1 MHLQNDHKS
10 DLQSSVQDSCALWY
24 PSYFNNRE
32 VSVAISKFPTSG
44 IYSSVHTDAIVCSNV
59 VGSNHGYN
67 SNVTKDDL
75 MDSGANIADCIECSH
90 SNMNLE
96 CSLCLAEL
104 NQNFC
109 SKSFPVDLSPE
120 VPCRTFSM
128 LQHGDTTVTEGE
140 ISATVEEAECESL
153 PTVICN
159 QKNLQPDTDSESN
172 ATCMT
177 QSTDLE
183 KYMELSCEFSSP
195 DNSALM
201 WDSKTASQQC
211 TLSRSDDASSETI
224 VNTENELTPCA
235 STMAELT
242 DNIEDEFSTAEEVA
256 GASDSK
262 EVTIGGE
269 MKRAHSVD
277 SYMKILQN
285 CGILHVKKSQS
296 EPFNTSKVS
305 VDINDVK
312 TIVTSKTNLLIK
324 EDSKES
330 EEAKDVPEKD
340 DCAQESIEVSA
351 RDEEAYEPETNK
363 SNSFKKKHVRQNS
376 YTLDEP
382 SSALILAHA
391 DCACNFDANK
401 CISPH
406 CSALKD
412 ASEVTSNSAA
422 FVKEKVDISASP
434 PHMKMFPIL
443 NSERTSKSIHLNN
456 EETSS
461 AVVDVF
467 PKVKEDSCEKSDS
480 GNTKTSTNTCD
491 KEDSDLD
498 VAGCIG
504 QRYVYF

>member
-1 MHLQNDHKS
+1 MLLQNDHKS

-24 PSYFNNRE
+24 PSYFSNRE

-44 IYSSVHTDAIVCSNV
+44 IYSSVHTDAIVCSDV

-75 MDSGANIADCIECSH
+75 IDPGANIADCIECSH

-109 SKSFPVDLSPE
+109 NKSFPGDVSPE
-120 VPCRTFSM
+120 VPCM
-128 LQHGDTTVTEGE
+128 LLQHGDTSVMGSE
-140 ISATVEEAECESL
+140 INVAVQETECESL
-153 PTVICN
+153 PTVISN
-159 QKNLQPDTDSESN
+159 QKNLQPDTEDSESN

-195 DNSALM
+195 DNSAVI
-201 WDSKTASQQC
+201 WDSKTTSLQC

-242 DNIEDEFSTAEEVA
+242 DNIEDELSNAEEVT
-256 GASDSK
+256 GATNSK
-262 EVTIGGE
+262 EVPTGE

-285 CGILHVKKSQS
+285 CGILSVKKSQS
-296 EPFNTSKVS
+296 EPFDTKKASA
-305 VDINDVK
+305 DINDVK
-312 TIVTSKTNLLIK
+312 TVVTSKTNLLIK

-330 EEAKDVPEKD
+330 EEARDVPEKD
-340 DCAQESIEVSA
+340 GCSQESTKVST
-351 RDEEAYEPETNK
+351 RDEGSHEPEPNK

-391 DCACNFDANK
+391 DCACNFDAK
-401 CISPH
+401 CASPH

-412 ASEVTSNSAA
+412 TSEVIPNSA

-434 PHMKMFPIL
+434 PHMKMLSIL
-443 NSERTSKSIHLNN
+443 NSERTTKDAHLNK

-461 AVVDVF
+461 TVVDVF
-467 PKVKEDSCEKSDS
+467 PKVKEESCEKSDS
-480 GNTKTSTNTCD
+480 GNTKTTTNTCV
-491 KEDSDLD
+491 KEDSNLD
-498 VAGCIG
+498 VAGSVG
-504 QRYVYF
+504 KRYVYF

>member
-1 MHLQNDHKS
+1 MLLQNDHKS

-24 PSYFNNRE
+24 PSYFSNRE

-44 IYSSVHTDAIVCSNV
+44 IYSSVHTDAIVCSDV

-75 MDSGANIADCIECSH
+75 IDPGANIADCIECSH

-109 SKSFPVDLSPE
+109 NKSFPGDLSPE
-120 VPCRTFSM
+120 VPCM
-128 LQHGDTTVTEGE
+128 LSQHGDTSVMGGDT
-140 ISATVEEAECESL
+140 SATVEEAECESL
-153 PTVICN
+153 PTVITN
-159 QKNLQPDTDSESN
+159 QKNLQRDTDSESN

-195 DNSALM
+195 DNSAVI
-201 WDSKTASQQC
+201 WDSKTTSQQC

-242 DNIEDEFSTAEEVA
+242 DNIEDELSNAEEIA
-256 GASDSK
+256 GASNSK
-262 EVTIGGE
+262 EVTTGE

-285 CGILHVKKSQS
+285 CGILNVKKSQS
-296 EPFNTSKVS
+296 EPFNTNKASA
-305 VDINDVK
+305 DINEVK
-312 TIVTSKTNLLIK
+312 TFVTSKTNLLIK

-330 EEAKDVPEKD
+330 EEARDVPEKD
-340 DCAQESIEVSA
+340 DCSQESVEVST
-351 RDEEAYEPETNK
+351 RPEETPEPEPNK
-363 SNSFKKKHVRQNS
+363 NNSFQKKHVRRNS

-391 DCACNFDANK
+391 DCSCNFDAK
-401 CISPH
+401 CVSPH

-412 ASEVTSNSAA
+412 TSEVIPNSA

-434 PHMKMFPIL
+434 AHMKMLPTL
-443 NSERTSKSIHLNN
+443 NSERTSKGAHLNK

-461 AVVDVF
+461 TVVDVF
-467 PKVKEDSCEKSDS
+467 PRVKEDSCEKSDS
-480 GNTKTSTNTCD
+480 ANTKTTTNTCV

-498 VAGCIG
+498 VAGCVG
-504 QRYVYF
+504 KRYVYF

>member
-1 MHLQNDHKS
+1 MLLQNDHRS

-75 MDSGANIADCIECSH
+75 LDPGANIGDCIECSH

-109 SKSFPVDLSPE
+109 NKSFPGDLSPE
-120 VPCRTFSM
+120 VPCM
-128 LQHGDTTVTEGE
+128 LLQHGDTSVMEGE
-140 ISATVEEAECESL
+140 TNAAVQEAECESL
-153 PTVICN
+153 PTVISN

-195 DNSALM
+195 DNSAVI
-201 WDSKTASQQC
+201 WDSKTTSLQC

-242 DNIEDEFSTAEEVA
+242 DNIEDELSNAEEVA

-262 EVTIGGE
+262 EAATGE

-285 CGILHVKKSQS
+285 CGILNVKKSQS
-296 EPFNTSKVS
+296 EPFNTSKAS
-305 VDINDVK
+305 ADINDVK
-312 TIVTSKTNLLIK
+312 TAVTSKTNLLIK

-330 EEAKDVPEKD
+330 EEARDVPEKD
-340 DCAQESIEVSA
+340 DCSQESIEVST
-351 RDEEAYEPETNK
+351 RDEVSPEPEPNQN
-363 SNSFKKKHVRQNS
+363 NSFQKKLVRRNS

-391 DCACNFDANK
+391 DCACNFDAK

-406 CSALKD
+406 CSALKKT
-412 ASEVTSNSAA
+412 SEVIPNSA

-434 PHMKMFPIL
+434 SHMKMFPIL
-443 NSERTSKSIHLNN
+443 NSERTSKSAHLNK

-461 AVVDVF
+461 TVVDVF

-480 GNTKTSTNTCD
+480 GNTKTSTNTCV
-491 KEDSDLD
+491 KEDSNLD
-498 VAGCIG
+498 VAGSVG
-504 QRYVYF
+504 KRYVYL